1 MIALTMIRHGS
12 TPGNE
17 EKRYIGATDQPLAQT
32 GIEAIEQKVKKG
44 LYPKK
49 PDRIIVSPLK
59 RCIQTA
65 ELIYGERKF
74 EIIDALK
81 EMDFGIFEGKNF
93 EDLKDDAEYKAWV
106 DSNCTLS
113 IREGESMAEFTDRV
127 MQGFYEM
134 MNFEKS
140 LSLDINV
147 DRICD
152 NGKSNIK
159 DTSRYV
165 VMVVHGGTIMAICHS
180 LLGGE
185 YFSYYVENG
194 DTVTLYYDRE
204 SNSWRK

>member
-1 MIALTMIRHGS
+1 MIALTMIRHGR

-32 GIEAIEQKVKKG
+32 GMEAIEQKVKEG

-49 PDRIIVSPLK
+49 PDRVVISPMK

-74 EIIDALK
+74 EIIDELR
-81 EMDFGIFEGKNF
+81 EMNFGIFEGKNF

-106 DSNCTLS
+106 DSNCTLP
-113 IREGESMAEFTDRV
+113 IREGEFMEEFTDRV

-134 MNFEKS
+134 MSFEK
-140 LSLDINV
+140 
-147 DRICD
+147 
-152 NGKSNIK
+152 NIK
-159 DTSRYV
+159 HISRHV

-194 DTVTLYYDRE
+194 ETVTLYYDRE
-204 SNSWRK
+204 SDSWRK